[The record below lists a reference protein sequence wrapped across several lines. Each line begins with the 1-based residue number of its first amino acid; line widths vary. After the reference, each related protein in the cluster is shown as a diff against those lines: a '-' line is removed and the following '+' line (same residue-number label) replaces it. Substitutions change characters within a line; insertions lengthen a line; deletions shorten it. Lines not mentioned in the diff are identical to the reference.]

1 MRICLRRREFIAGLG
16 GAATFAFA
24 ARAQPLGTSV
34 IGYLDWEA
42 PQNRAPV
49 VEALRAGLAGA
60 GFIEGKNLTIEY
72 RWANGDYRRLPALA
86 ADLVRRQVA
95 VIVAVGSFD
104 PPRAAK
110 DATSTIPIV
119 FTYGGDPVKDGF
131 VTSLNRPGGNVTGM
145 TSIGGE
151 LSGKRLDLLQRMVP
165 RAKVVGYLSGDPTFI
180 YYERLTSQMLAAGR
194 ALGLEIMI
202 VECRSDSDFEAAIE
216 KMVQGGAEALIV
228 DTFAFSNL
236 EKVVSLAALH
246 KIPAMY
252 PFRRLALAGG
262 LMSYDVDDISAIRRL
277 GSAYVARI
285 LKGEKPAD
293 LPVEQPT
300 KFQFVLN
307 LKTARALKLTVPATL
322 YALADEVI
330 E

>member
-1 MRICLRRREFIAGLG
+1 MKRREFIAGLG
-16 GAATFAFA
+16 GAAAWPLA
-24 ARAQPLGTSV
+24 ARAQRGPIPV
-34 IGYLDWEA
+34 IGFLDFFG
-42 PQNRAPV
+42 PRPKGPL
-49 VEALRAGLAGA
+49 VEAFRAGLAEA

-72 RWANGDYRRLPALA
+72 RWADGDYRQLPALA

-95 VIVAVGSFD
+95 VIVAVGSFS

-110 DATSTIPIV
+110 DATSSIPIV
-119 FTYGGDPVKDGF
+119 FIYGGDPVKDGF

-194 ALGLEIMI
+194 ALGVEIMI
-202 VECRSDSDFEAAIE
+202 VECRSDIDFEAALQ

-262 LMSYDVDDISAIRRL
+262 LMSYDADDISALHRL

-307 LKTARALKLTVPATL
+307 LKTAKALKLTVPATL

>member
-1 MRICLRRREFIAGLG
+1 LAISIGKRRNIE
-16 GAATFAFA
+16 
-24 ARAQPLGTSV
+24 Q
-34 IGYLDWEA
+34 
-42 PQNRAPV
+42 

-72 RWANGDYRRLPALA
+72 RWANGDYRELAALA

-119 FTYGGDPVKDGF
+119 FTYGGDPVQDGF

-202 VECRSDSDFEAAIE
+202 VECRSDSDFEAALE
-216 KMVQGGAEALIV
+216 KMVQGGAEALIGA
-228 DTFAFSNL
+228 DCRYFS
-236 EKVVSLAALH
+236 
-246 KIPAMY
+246 
-252 PFRRLALAGG
+252 
-262 LMSYDVDDISAIRRL
+262 
-277 GSAYVARI
+277 
-285 LKGEKPAD
+285 
-293 LPVEQPT
+293 
-300 KFQFVLN
+300 FQQS
-307 LKTARALKLTVPATL
+307 R
-322 YALADEVI
+322 
-330 E
+330 